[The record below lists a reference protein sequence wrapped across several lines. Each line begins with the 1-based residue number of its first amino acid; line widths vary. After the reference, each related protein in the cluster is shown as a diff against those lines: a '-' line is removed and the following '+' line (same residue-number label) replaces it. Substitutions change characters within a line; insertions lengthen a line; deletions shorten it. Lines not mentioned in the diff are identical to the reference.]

1 MPVPPPSAS
10 AFRGPAEPG
19 AACTIALDLGTTTLK
34 AIALADADGQELAQ
48 AQAPVALRTDA
59 TGAAE
64 QDPAAVYDAAT
75 GVVAQVARALHAS
88 GHRVARIG
96 LSAAMHS
103 ILAVGPDDRPLTPAL
118 TWIDSRAQAQAA
130 ALWASPEGRALYAR
144 TGAPIHAMTP
154 LLKLMWFRQHRPEL
168 LDARRFVSLKEWVWR
183 GWFGDW
189 RVDASIANASGLYAL
204 RDGDWDP
211 GALALA
217 GIRRDQLSPIVET
230 LHIGRGLRDAKLLDA
245 GLDPDVPV
253 CIGASDG
260 VLANLGV
267 GATGSDRLVLT
278 VGTSLAAR
286 FGSPVPA
293 TDPETRSFCY
303 VLGPGRFIVGG
314 PSNSGGILLDWLYH
328 KLLMGPEP
336 TGETLGDLVAASDVE
351 TGALTC
357 LPYVAGERAPLWD
370 AGARAAFIGLDLNH
384 TRAHLMRA
392 AIEGILFNARWIVS
406 GLFERIGRPRDI
418 VATGHLFDSAWVRQ
432 AAADIFGL
440 PLRHFP
446 DRDASLTGA
455 IRLARIATG
464 AAEWPDAAQD
474 ETDAAA
480 IEPLNPDA
488 YRPKYERFR
497 RLAAALAEPGTGA
510 SLGS

>member
-1 MPVPPPSAS
+1 MPVPPSSAS
-10 AFRGPAEPG
+10 PFRGPAEPG
-19 AACTIALDLGTTTLK
+19 TACTIGVDLGTTTLK
-34 AIALADADGQELAQ
+34 AVALADSDGRELAR
-48 AQAPVALRTDA
+48 AQAPIALRTDA

-64 QDPAAVYDAAT
+64 QDPVAVYDAAT
-75 GVVAQVARALHAS
+75 DVLAQVARALRAS
-88 GHRVARIG
+88 GQHVARIG

-103 ILAVGPDDRPLTPAL
+103 ILAVGSDDRPLTPAL
-118 TWIDSRAQAQAA
+118 TWIDNRARAQAA

-144 TGAPIHAMTP
+144 TGTPIHAMTP

-168 LDARRFVSLKEWVWR
+168 LGARRFVSLKEWVWH

-189 RVDASIANASGLYAL
+189 RVDASIANASGLYNL
-204 RDGDWDP
+204 YQGDWDS

-217 GIRRDQLSPIVET
+217 GIRRDQLSPIAET
-230 LHIGRGLRDAKLLDA
+230 LYKGRGLREPRLLDA
-245 GLDPDVPV
+245 GLDSVPV

-267 GATGSDRLVLT
+267 GATGSATLVLT

-328 KLLMGPEP
+328 KLLMGPAG
-336 TGETLGDLVAASDVE
+336 TDETLGDLVDAADVE
-351 TGALTC
+351 TGALAC

-370 AGARAAFIGLDLNH
+370 VDARAAFVGLDLNH

-406 GLFERIGRPRDI
+406 GLFERIGRPREI
-418 VATGHLFDSAWVRQ
+418 VAAGHLFNSAWVRQ

-440 PLRHFP
+440 RLRHFP
-446 DRDASLTGA
+446 ERDASVTGA
-455 IRLARIATG
+455 VLLARIATG
-464 AAEWPDAAQD
+464 AADWPDAGREAA
-474 ETDAAA
+474 DAAA
-480 IEPLNPDA
+480 TEPLNPDA

-497 RLAAALAEPGTGA
+497 RLAAVLAEHGTGA
-510 SLGS
+510 STAP